1 MQEKNYMMNIAFQSP
16 KHVGIVWH
24 HLLRLQTIHRF
35 GLELQ
40 HLPLDDEDSN
50 AAIDDGDDDDD
61 DDDDDDETY

>member
-1 MQEKNYMMNIAFQSP
+1 MHLAFQSP

-24 HLLRLQTIHRF
+24 HLVRLQTIHQF

-50 AAIDDGDDDDD
+50 AAIDDDK
-61 DDDDDDETY
+61 TY